1 MDWTSTMWK
10 VQWNR
15 NSYIKILPPQK
26 NMGYLYTKEYYSA
39 VKKNEIVSSAATRM
53 ELEIIALSEVSQ
65 IKTNNTQYPLYVE
78 I

>member
-1 MDWTSTMWK
+1 
-10 VQWNR
+10 
-15 NSYIKILPPQK
+15 
-26 NMGYLYTKEYYSA
+26 MGYLYTKEYYSA
-39 VKKNEIVSSAATRM
+39 VKKKEIVSSAATRM